1 MGLLSSIELPRW
13 LMIGGASLIATG
25 SRVAFSRNREVA
37 PNPESPPEPRPK
49 MPPLPRLLDSSSHK
63 GGGCPRGRR
72 ALAALVR
79 LSIPLITS
87 VHASLYENSGL
98 FL

>member
-1 MGLLSSIELPRW
+1 MGLLSSIELPHW
-13 LMIGGASLIATG
+13 LMIGG
-25 SRVAFSRNREVA
+25 A

-79 LSIPLITS
+79 LSIPLITC